1 MPLAGSDACSQC
13 GSALNGDVTHCP
25 NCGEARVAVSGRSST
40 GILVLV
46 VVAGIVAALPIWLG
60 LTLVGEGLLG
70 NVGMPGR
77 RTPEFYVSWGAT
89 GYFVFLTLLAF
100 AGLIVAARA
109 RLSLPLRVFIITLLC
124 VMLGLFS
131 ICDLFALSSQSQG

>member
-1 MPLAGSDACSQC
+1 MFAMRQRSERRRDALPKLRR
-13 GSALNGDVTHCP
+13 GA
-25 NCGEARVAVSGRSST
+25 SGCL
-40 GILVLV
+40 GP
-46 VVAGIVAALPIWLG
+46 VAALPIWLG

-131 ICDLFALSSQSQG
+131 ICDLFALSSQSHG